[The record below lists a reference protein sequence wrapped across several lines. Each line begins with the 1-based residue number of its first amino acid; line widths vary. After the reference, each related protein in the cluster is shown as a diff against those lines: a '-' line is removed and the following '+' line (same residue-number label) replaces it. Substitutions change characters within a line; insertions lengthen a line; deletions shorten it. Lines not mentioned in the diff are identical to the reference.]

1 MTTDRQCLEGAK
13 HPASHKLSM
22 LTQGYDPPKAW
33 KPTTQRQKWEDQKFK
48 ATLRYLQFEAYLEKE
63 EEREGRRGRYLRV
76 HQNLEHKKK
85 TT

>member
-1 MTTDRQCLEGAK
+1 MIPQRPGNPRLK
-13 HPASHKLSM
+13 
-22 LTQGYDPPKAW
+22 
-33 KPTTQRQKWEDQKFK
+33 RQKWEDQKFK

-85 TT
+85 NNLKEPDLTFKGHKLWGRDKA